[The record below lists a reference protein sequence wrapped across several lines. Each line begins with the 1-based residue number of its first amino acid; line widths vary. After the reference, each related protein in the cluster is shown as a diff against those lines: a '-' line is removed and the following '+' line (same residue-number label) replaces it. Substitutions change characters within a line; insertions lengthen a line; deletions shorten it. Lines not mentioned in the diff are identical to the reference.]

1 MLNHARLSVFRELA
15 RRGSFTAAADALS
28 YTQSA
33 ISQQISALEREV
45 GAVLVERDRK
55 RVRLTEAGE
64 LLLAHA
70 EVILGQIAQAERDL
84 SAHVHARAGRVRL
97 AAFESAGAT
106 LVPTA
111 VEIFHGRHPEV
122 ELNVVQM
129 EPAEA
134 RARLENRE
142 LDLAIVYDLDPPTGA
157 LGEELELAHLFD
169 DRYTAVVSKRH
180 PLARAGAGDVVRL
193 DALAQETW
201 INTTERDLCHEII
214 ERACRAAG
222 FEPRV
227 AFEVDEIA
235 TSQALVAGGAGV
247 TLLPALALGS
257 RHPDVV
263 AFSLGRAAP
272 VRGVYA
278 ARVAGAIASPA
289 SDAML
294 AVLRE
299 VAPAPFA
306 GRAAMQGVAAG
317 S

>member
-1 MLNHARLSVFRELA
+1 MLNAARLSVFRELA

-33 ISQQISALEREV
+33 ISQQISALERET
-45 GAVLVERDRK
+45 GATLVERDRK
-55 RVRLTEAGE
+55 RARLTEAGE
-64 LLLAHA
+64 LLLAHSDA
-70 EVILGQIAQAERDL
+70 ILGRLAEAERDL
-84 SAHVHARAGRVRL
+84 SAYVHTRSGRLRL
-97 AAFESAGAT
+97 AAFESAGAA
-106 LVPTA
+106 LAPSA
-111 VEIFHGRHPEV
+111 VEVFHSRHPDI
-122 ELNVVQM
+122 ELNLVQM

-134 RARLENRE
+134 SARLESRE

-157 LGEELELAHLFD
+157 LSAELELVHLFD
-169 DRYTAVVSKRH
+169 DLYTAVVAKRH
-180 PLARAGAGDVVRL
+180 PLAREGVLDL

-214 ERACRAAG
+214 LGACRAAG

-235 TSQALVAGGAGV
+235 TSQALVARGAGV

-257 RHPDVV
+257 RHRDVV

-272 VRGVYA
+272 VRSVYA
-278 ARVAGAIASPA
+278 ARLASAIASPA
-289 SDAML
+289 SEAML

-299 VAPAPFA
+299 VAPPRFA
-306 GRAAMQGVAAG
+306 SERAASGVASAA
-317 S
+317 